1 MPCINRRYGRS
12 GTLWEG
18 RFKASAVQQERHLL
32 ACYRYIELNPVRS
45 RMVDRPE
52 DYPWSSYHANA
63 LGEPNPLLRPHPL
76 YRALGADA
84 PERRSAYRKL
94 FATPL
99 DPAMLRDLRSCL
111 QTGTPLGNDRFR
123 ARIEQALGV
132 KVGYSVRGRPKKK
145 PTIAPRHDADP
156 IALNLE

>member
-1 MPCINRRYGRS
+1 MPSIDRRYGRS

-18 RFKASAVQQERHLL
+18 RFKASAVQQESHLL
-32 ACYRYIELNPVRS
+32 ARYRYIELNPVRA
-45 RMVDRPE
+45 RMVDKPE
-52 DYPWSSYHANA
+52 DYPWSSYRATA
-63 LGEPNPLLRPHPL
+63 LGEHNPLLCPHTL
-76 YRALGADA
+76 YRGLGASA
-84 PERRSAYRKL
+84 RERQSAYRKGC
-94 FATPL
+94 TTRL

-156 IALNLE
+156 IDLDL

>member
-1 MPCINRRYGRS
+1 
-12 GTLWEG
+12 
-18 RFKASAVQQERHLL
+18 
-32 ACYRYIELNPVRS
+32 
-45 RMVDRPE
+45 MVDRPE

-63 LGEPNPLLRPHPL
+63 LGEPNPLLRPNPL

-111 QTGTPLGNDRFR
+111 QTGTPLGDDRFR
-123 ARIEQALGV
+123 AGIEQALGV
-132 KVGYSVRGRPKKK
+132 RVGYSVRGRPKK
-145 PTIAPRHDADP
+145 PTIAPRLHADP
-156 IALNLE
+156 IDLDL